1 MTPRKVVALAEGT
14 NAALQQFGT
23 DVERGLAAT
32 PKHLP
37 SVYFYD
43 AAGWQIWQRIKDLPE
58 YYLNRAETDIFNQ
71 YSRVMAAQIA
81 PGSVEV
87 IELGAGFSEKTFE
100 FLSALADRQVCYR
113 PIDVNVDAIER
124 MREEVAK
131 RFPQFSYDGIVG
143 TYETG
148 LRALRSHAL
157 HEGVTRVFLFLGSN
171 IGNMP
176 SQEERQRVID
186 IRLLMQGGDRLIV
199 GFDRFK
205 PLGIMQAAY
214 DDSQGVTAEFNLN
227 LLRRINRELG
237 GTFDTSAFVH
247 HAYYSPQMKAMVSW
261 LIATKPQ
268 TVKLTKVSETLEFTI
283 KTGEGIWM
291 EVSRKYTDDDIKELG
306 KYTSLDVRRSFTDLD
321 KLFSVV
327 MFEPR

>member
-1 MTPRKVVALAEGT
+1 
-14 NAALQQFGT
+14 
-23 DVERGLAAT
+23 
-32 PKHLP
+32 
-37 SVYFYD
+37 
-43 AAGWQIWQRIKDLPE
+43 
-58 YYLNRAETDIFNQ
+58 
-71 YSRVMAAQIA
+71 
-81 PGSVEV
+81 
-87 IELGAGFSEKTFE
+87 
-100 FLSALADRQVCYR
+100 
-113 PIDVNVDAIER
+113 
-124 MREEVAK
+124 
-131 RFPQFSYDGIVG
+131 
-143 TYETG
+143 
-148 LRALRSHAL
+148 
-157 HEGVTRVFLFLGSN
+157 
-171 IGNMP
+171 
-176 SQEERQRVID
+176 
-186 IRLLMQGGDRLIV
+186 
-199 GFDRFK
+199 
-205 PLGIMQAAY
+205 MQAAY